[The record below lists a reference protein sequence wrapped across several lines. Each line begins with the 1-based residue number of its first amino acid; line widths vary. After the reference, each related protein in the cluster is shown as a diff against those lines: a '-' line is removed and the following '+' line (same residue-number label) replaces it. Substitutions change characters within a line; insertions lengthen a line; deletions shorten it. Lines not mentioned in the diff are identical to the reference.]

1 MPPLVLL
8 TFVHHLQVPQEILDS
23 QMTHTSHGNQR
34 CWHRLICLESSTGIC
49 LESSSILQTKYSECL
64 TSQKRL
70 QFPQAILRNK
80 NGPCSRILQTSLFLP
95 TLCLLPKIC
104 LWGNRFSSEDTQPEF
119 PYLPSLDPW
128 IKRSFLLPF
137 GHNAY
142 LHHHSPLAL
151 QGYLFLL
158 RRLL

>member
-1 MPPLVLL
+1 MLPLVLL
-8 TFVHHLQVPQEILDS
+8 AFVYHLQVPQEILDS
-23 QMTHTSHGNQR
+23 QMTHTCHGNQR
-34 CWHRLICLESSTGIC
+34 CWHRLICLESS
-49 LESSSILQTKYSECL
+49 SVLQTKYSECL

-80 NGPCSRILQTSLFLP
+80 NARCSRILQTSLFLP
-95 TLCLLPKIC
+95 TLGLLPKIC

-119 PYLPSLDPW
+119 PYLPSLDPC
-128 IKRSFLLPF
+128 IKTSFLLPF

-142 LHHHSPLAL
+142 LHHHSPLTL

-158 RRLL
+158 HRLL